1 MQKKSYP
8 DSLVPKYTFSEEN
21 QELLLKEDPIIKR
34 MKKARND
41 KSKDLFRPHFHFVNP
56 ENTLNDPNGLCFWNG
71 AWHLFYQVRPPEDQR
86 LHWGHA
92 VSSDLVHWRD
102 LPYALY
108 PGPEN
113 GCYSGTVLIENERAI
128 AIYHG
133 TEIGNMVA
141 IAKDPLLLNW
151 EKIEANPV
159 IPFGNESEPPKPY
172 GIFDPCI
179 WEKNETYYALS
190 AGIEENNFIGKH
202 KATTYLFRSKDLV
215 HWEYLHQFI
224 DNEKFTLEGD
234 DIACPYFLPIGEKYI
249 LLFFSHMTGGQY
261 FLGEYDKIND
271 KFIPHKHGLFNFGA
285 TFPGGVH
292 APSATNDEDGNVI
305 VVLNMNPAKPTYK
318 PDNYLKSFLDVEEDK
333 KRFTES
339 ATNTQYDW
347 DQLITLPRKLSL
359 KNESEIFIEPVET
372 IKSLRKHHS
381 RLENINLEAN
391 KEFYLD
397 HISGNTIEL
406 VLNIVPKPSAL
417 FEIFVLQSPNKEEFT
432 KISFYY
438 KRGLIYRAPFENDFR
453 ANRIMSTALSR
464 PVNHES
470 IVTIDTSNSS
480 VLPDVV
486 ARPPEIAP
494 VAVDGN
500 RIEFQIFIDRSII
513 EVFINKTQCL
523 AVRVYPGLNE
533 SVGCSMRSRNQ
544 DSHLISLDAWKMKNI
559 YKE

>member
-179 WEKNETYYALS
+179 W
-190 AGIEENNFIGKH
+190 
-202 KATTYLFRSKDLV
+202 
-215 HWEYLHQFI
+215 
-224 DNEKFTLEGD
+224 
-234 DIACPYFLPIGEKYI
+234 
-249 LLFFSHMTGGQY
+249 
-261 FLGEYDKIND
+261 
-271 KFIPHKHGLFNFGA
+271 
-285 TFPGGVH
+285 
-292 APSATNDEDGNVI
+292 
-305 VVLNMNPAKPTYK
+305 
-318 PDNYLKSFLDVEEDK
+318 
-333 KRFTES
+333 
-339 ATNTQYDW
+339 
-347 DQLITLPRKLSL
+347 
-359 KNESEIFIEPVET
+359 
-372 IKSLRKHHS
+372 
-381 RLENINLEAN
+381 
-391 KEFYLD
+391 
-397 HISGNTIEL
+397 
-406 VLNIVPKPSAL
+406 
-417 FEIFVLQSPNKEEFT
+417 
-432 KISFYY
+432 
-438 KRGLIYRAPFENDFR
+438 
-453 ANRIMSTALSR
+453 
-464 PVNHES
+464 
-470 IVTIDTSNSS
+470 
-480 VLPDVV
+480 
-486 ARPPEIAP
+486 
-494 VAVDGN
+494 
-500 RIEFQIFIDRSII
+500 
-513 EVFINKTQCL
+513 
-523 AVRVYPGLNE
+523 
-533 SVGCSMRSRNQ
+533 
-544 DSHLISLDAWKMKNI
+544 
-559 YKE
+559 